1 MYTTNQMCDA
11 SGSNLMMNPM
21 MNQMMMQQQQILQMM
36 QQQSQMQEMQ
46 MKMMTMMN
54 NEDEESTK
62 EQRKDKS
69 KKKKQKRGA
78 AQQPPQRSGDTTVNQ
93 LVDQAQNLRAA
104 EQQIDPDEP
113 FQPLYMEE
121 WSEKNEYELLKI
133 SNRYLAVK
141 NNALAF
147 ECLEFTA
154 KKYKNPLAHYYL
166 GICYRRGIGVLKDK
180 RLARKWF
187 EKASGQEL
195 AEAQCAVAIIDFY
208 EGSYIHSPGICNYD
222 NVSSLLRK
230 AIQQNYEPAIIIM
243 DTINRVGPNPHQLSA
258 PPQRLEE
265 TMNFVNDSQL
275 LQSLAK
281 HRATIYEPE
290 QSQIKMNKKR
300 RLTKAYARSIYTPD
314 LNTDHQKYIDALHIE
329 LYTRK
334 IKLKIDN
341 GKTYACKADIEGFVE
356 ELFMVRLVKKNASR
370 YGDKIR
376 SYITSTKK
384 YPEDKSHFENLQ
396 AFEEHQRSL
405 VAEREQNNGSTQL
418 YRGLGVI

>member
-1 MYTTNQMCDA
+1 
-11 SGSNLMMNPM
+11 
-21 MNQMMMQQQQILQMM
+21 MMQQQT
-36 QQQSQMQEMQ
+36 QMQEMQ

-54 NEDEESTK
+54 NEDEESTM
-62 EQRKDKS
+62 EQKKDKS
-69 KKKKQKRGA
+69 KNKKQKRGA
-78 AQQPPQRSGDTTVNQ
+78 AQQPTQRSGDTTVNQ

-104 EQQIDPDEP
+104 ERQIGPKVDQDPYIEAWAD
-113 FQPLYMEE
+113 
-121 WSEKNEYELLKI
+121 KNEYELLKI
-133 SNRYLAVK
+133 INRYLEVK
-141 NNALAF
+141 NSALAF

-166 GICYRRGIGVLKDK
+166 GICCRRGIGVLKDK
-180 RLARKWF
+180 KLARKWF

-208 EGSYIHSPGICNYD
+208 EGSYIHSPGICNFD
-222 NVSSLLRK
+222 NVSRLLKK

-243 DTINRVGPNPHQLSA
+243 DTINMVGPNPHQLSA

-290 QSQIKMNKKR
+290 KSQIKMNKQR
-300 RLTKAYARSIYTPD
+300 RLTKAYRGSTYTPD
-314 LNTDHQKYIDALHIE
+314 LHPDHQTYIDALHRE

-334 IKLKIDN
+334 IKLKMEN
-341 GKTYACKADIEGFVE
+341 GKIYACKADIEGFVE
-356 ELFMVRLVKKNASR
+356 ELFMVRLTKKNGSR

-384 YPEDKSHFENLQ
+384 YPEDKSHFNNLE
-396 AFEEHQRSL
+396 AFEEHQRRL
-405 VAEREQNNGSTQL
+405 VAEREKNNGTTQV
-418 YRGLGVI
+418 YGGLGVI